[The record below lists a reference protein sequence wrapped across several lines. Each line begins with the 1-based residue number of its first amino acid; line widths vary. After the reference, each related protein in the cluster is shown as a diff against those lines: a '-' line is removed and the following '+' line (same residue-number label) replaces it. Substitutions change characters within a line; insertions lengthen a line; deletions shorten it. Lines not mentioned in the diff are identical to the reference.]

1 TPFAGASIEELV
13 RHQITEPLPN
23 LSEVRP
29 DIPKHVPESL
39 GRALR
44 PDPTQR
50 FPTVLDFVAALGG
63 TPSLR
68 VPLFAPL
75 PRHGPGAPVIFMD
88 DEPERRPTRRI
99 LAVVAGV
106 VIALGVGAAWLAEG
120 RPEPAILA
128 RRPAAAPVARADSV
142 RSSPSP
148 QTEVAPDAPSAPAP
162 TPAPQLA
169 PVRRAPTQ
177 QAPTPS
183 GRRARRRPS
192 PTSRCGRPRNDA

>member
-1 TPFAGASIEELV
+1 M

-99 LAVVAGV
+99 LAVVAGG

-120 RPEPAILA
+120 RPRCHDRRDRDVVVGAIRAIGRQRPCQHLRVGGVEEGVRLRT
-128 RRPAAAPVARADSV
+128 RRV
-142 RSSPSP
+142 RG
-148 QTEVAPDAPSAPAP
+148 
-162 TPAPQLA
+162 
-169 PVRRAPTQ
+169 RG
-177 QAPTPS
+177 S
-183 GRRARRRPS
+183 GIR
-192 PTSRCGRPRNDA
+192 GR